1 MRLHCSNCWRNCF
14 QSLYSSGTF
23 QTNRLETTV
32 IKLAVNGAAGRM
44 GRQLLGAIGER
55 DDAVVAGAI
64 DAPGAACIGLDTSL
78 LSGGEALGV
87 LVSDKVESV
96 LDKNDV
102 IIDFT
107 APAVSLA
114 LLDAVK
120 GSDTR
125 VVVGT
130 TGFTPDQVAQLH
142 KHADTTPIVFAPN
155 YSVGVTV
162 TLALL
167 EQAARAFADDYDVE
181 VIEAH
186 HRHKVDAPSGTAV
199 KMGEVL
205 ADALGRDLE
214 QCAIYGR
221 QGITGERDRK
231 TIGFETI
238 RAGDII
244 GDHTVLFAGNG
255 ERIEITH
262 RATDRMTFARGAVRA
277 AVWLAQKPAGIYDM
291 NHVLGLS

>member
-1 MRLHCSNCWRNCF
+1 MRYCQRQATHRQRLASAWTVACW
-14 QSLYSSGTF
+14 
-23 QTNRLETTV
+23 
-32 IKLAVNGAAGRM
+32 
-44 GRQLLGAIGER
+44 
-55 DDAVVAGAI
+55 DA
-64 DAPGAACIGLDTSL
+64 
-78 LSGGEALGV
+78 
-87 LVSDKVESV
+87 KR
-96 LDKNDV
+96 K
-102 IIDFT
+102 
-107 APAVSLA
+107 
-114 LLDAVK
+114 
-120 GSDTR
+120 
-125 VVVGT
+125 
-130 TGFTPDQVAQLH
+130 
-142 KHADTTPIVFAPN
+142 PIVFAPN

-167 EQAARAFADDYDVE
+167 AQAAKAFADDYDVE

-244 GDHTVLFAGNG
+244 GEHTVLFAGNG
-255 ERIEITH
+255 ERIEIT
-262 RATDRMTFARGAVRA
+262 
-277 AVWLAQKPAGIYDM
+277 LYDM
-291 NHVLGLS
+291 HDVLELARP

>member
-1 MRLHCSNCWRNCF
+1 M
-14 QSLYSSGTF
+14 
-23 QTNRLETTV
+23 

-44 GRQLLGAIGER
+44 GRQLLMAIGER
-55 DDAVVAGAI
+55 EEAVLSAAA
-64 DAPGAACIGLDTSL
+64 DAPGSSSIGLDSSV
-78 LSGGEALGV
+78 LSGGDESSVVVADNAAT
-87 LVSDKVESV
+87 LVNQS
-96 LDKNDV
+96 DV

-114 LLDAVK
+114 LLEK
-120 GSDTR
+120 ISGTDTR
-125 VVVGT
+125 VVIGT
-130 TGFTPDQVAQLH
+130 TGFTATQLDTLQA
-142 KHADTTPIVFAPN
+142 HAKTIPIVFAPN

-167 EQAARAFADDYDVE
+167 AQAAKAFADDYDVE

-205 ADALGRDLE
+205 AKALGRDLN

-262 RATDRMTFARGAVRA
+262 KATDRMTFARGAVHA
-277 AVWLAQKPAGIYDM
+277 ATWLMNQGAGMYDM
-291 NHVLGLS
+291 NHVLGLQT

>member
-1 MRLHCSNCWRNCF
+1 M
-14 QSLYSSGTF
+14 
-23 QTNRLETTV
+23 

-44 GRQLLGAIGER
+44 GRQLLGAISER
-55 DDAVVAGAI
+55 EGATLTAAA
-64 DAPGAACIGLDTSL
+64 DAPGSPSVGLDASVL
-78 LSGGEALGV
+78 GGGETQGV
-87 LVSDKVESV
+87 LISDNTKPLIEGS
-96 LDKNDV
+96 DV

-107 APAVSLA
+107 APPVSLA
-114 LLDAVK
+114 LLDALN
-120 GSDTR
+120 GSGKR
-125 VVVGT
+125 VVIGT
-130 TGFTPDQVAQLH
+130 TGFNAEQLEAL
-142 KHADTTPIVFAPN
+142 HAHANHTPIVFAPN

-167 EQAARAFADDYDVE
+167 ERAARAFADDYDVE

-205 ADALGRDLE
+205 ADALGRNLE
-214 QCAIYGR
+214 ECAIYGR
-221 QGITGERDRK
+221 QGITGERDRN

-244 GDHTVLFAGNG
+244 GEHTVLFAGNG

-277 AVWLAQKPAGIYDM
+277 AVWLADQPPGVYDM
-291 NHVLGLS
+291 NHVLGLDQN

>member
-1 MRLHCSNCWRNCF
+1 M
-14 QSLYSSGTF
+14 
-23 QTNRLETTV
+23 

-44 GRQLLGAIGER
+44 GRQLLSAIGER
-55 DDAVVAGAI
+55 DDASLQGAA
-64 DAPGAACIGLDTSL
+64 DAPGSPSIGLDASVLGGGEVVGVHVTDNVESL
-78 LSGGEALGV
+78 LKS
-87 LVSDKVESV
+87 
-96 LDKNDV
+96 DV

-107 APAVSLA
+107 APSVSLA
-114 LLDAVK
+114 LLDAIK
-120 GSDTR
+120 GSNTC

-130 TGFTPDQVAQLH
+130 TGFTASQISQLH
-142 KHADTTPIVFAPN
+142 KHADNTPIVFAPN

-167 EQAARAFADDYDVE
+167 AQAARAFADEYDVE

-186 HRHKVDAPSGTAV
+186 HRHKVDAPSGTAI

-205 ADALGRDLE
+205 AESLGRNLE
-214 QCAIYGR
+214 ECAIYGR
-221 QGITGERDRK
+221 QGITGERDRN

-262 RATDRMTFARGAVRA
+262 KATDRMTFARGAVRA
-277 AVWLAQKPAGIYDM
+277 AVWLSGRPAGLYDM
-291 NHVLGLS
+291 NHVLGLNNKAVD

>member
-1 MRLHCSNCWRNCF
+1 MNTS
-14 QSLYSSGTF
+14 
-23 QTNRLETTV
+23 

-44 GRQLLGAIGER
+44 GRQLLNAISER
-55 DDAVVAGAI
+55 DEAVLAAAA
-64 DAPGAACIGLDTSL
+64 DAPAAPSIGLDVSVL
-78 LSGGEALGV
+78 GGGDAVGV
-87 LVSDKVESV
+87 LLTDDTSILVEQSDVV
-96 LDKNDV
+96 
-102 IIDFT
+102 IDFT

-114 LLDAVK
+114 LLDKIA
-120 GSDTR
+120 GTNTR
-125 VVVGT
+125 VVIGT
-130 TGFTPDQVAQLH
+130 TGFTASQLEILKAH
-142 KHADTTPIVFAPN
+142 SATTPIVFAPN

-186 HRHKVDAPSGTAV
+186 HRHKVDAPSGTAM

-205 ADALGRDLE
+205 ADALGRNLDE
-214 QCAIYGR
+214 CAIYGR
-221 QGITGERDRK
+221 QGITGERERK

-262 RATDRMTFARGAVRA
+262 KATDRMTFARGAVRA
-277 AVWLAQKPAGIYDM
+277 AIWLAAQPAGLYDM
-291 NHVLGLS
+291 NHVLGLD

>member
-1 MRLHCSNCWRNCF
+1 
-14 QSLYSSGTF
+14 
-23 QTNRLETTV
+23 
-32 IKLAVNGAAGRM
+32 M
-44 GRQLLGAIGER
+44 GRQLLEAIAER
-55 DDAVVAGAI
+55 ADAVVSAA
-64 DAPGAACIGLDTSL
+64 AEPPGAASVGLDTSV
-78 LSGGEALGV
+78 LSGGEKTNV
-87 LVSDKVESV
+87 LVSDSADV
-96 LDKNDV
+96 LVAHSDV

-114 LLDAVK
+114 LLDKVK
-120 GSDTR
+120 DTNTR
-125 VVVGT
+125 VVIGT
-130 TGFTPDQVAQLH
+130 TGFTPDQLQQLH
-142 KHADTTPIVFAPN
+142 AHAEHTPIVFAPN

-167 EQAARAFADDYDVE
+167 ESAARAFGDDYDVE

-205 ADALGRDLE
+205 ADALGRDLAE
-214 QCAIYGR
+214 CAIYGR
-221 QGITGERDRK
+221 QGITGERQTK

-262 RATDRMTFARGAVRA
+262 KATDRMTFARGAVRA
-277 AVWLAQKPAGIYDM
+277 AIWLASQPAGVYDM
-291 NHVLGLS
+291 THVLGLKA

>member
-1 MRLHCSNCWRNCF
+1 MIR
-14 QSLYSSGTF
+14 
-23 QTNRLETTV
+23 
-32 IKLAVNGAAGRM
+32 LAVNGAAGRM

-55 DDAVVAGAI
+55 DDACIAGAS
-64 DAPGAACIGLDTSL
+64 DAPGAPSIGLDTSVL
-78 LSGGEALGV
+78 GGGEATGV
-87 LVSDKVESV
+87 LVGDNVGSFINSS
-96 LDKNDV
+96 DV

-114 LLDAVK
+114 LLDALK
-120 GSDTR
+120 GSNTR
-125 VVVGT
+125 VVIGT
-130 TGFTPDQVAQLH
+130 TGFTPSQLAQLH
-142 KHADTTPIVFAPN
+142 EHAKTTPIVFAPN

-167 EQAARAFADDYDVE
+167 AQAARAFADDYDVE

-205 ADALGRDLE
+205 ADSLGRNLE
-214 QCAIYGR
+214 ECAIYGR

-244 GDHTVLFAGNG
+244 GEHTVLFAGNG

-277 AVWLAQKPAGIYDM
+277 AIWLAQKPAGLYDM
-291 NHVLGLS
+291 NHVLGLDSSG

>member
-1 MRLHCSNCWRNCF
+1 MNTS
-14 QSLYSSGTF
+14 
-23 QTNRLETTV
+23 V
-32 IKLAVNGAAGRM
+32 KLAVNGAAGRM
-44 GRQLLGAIGER
+44 GRQLLNAISEHEH
-55 DDAVVAGAI
+55 AVLAGAV
-64 DAPGAACIGLDTSL
+64 DAPGAPCIGLDASL
-78 LSGGEALGV
+78 LGGGETSGV
-87 LVSDKVESV
+87 PVTDDAATLIEQSA
-96 LDKNDV
+96 V

-114 LLDAVK
+114 LLDRLAGTDMRAVI
-120 GSDTR
+120 
-125 VVVGT
+125 GT
-130 TGFTPDQVAQLH
+130 TGFSAPQLEAL
-142 KHADTTPIVFAPN
+142 KAHAANTAIVFAPN

-167 EQAARAFADDYDVE
+167 AQAARAFADDYDVE

-186 HRHKVDAPSGTAV
+186 HRHKVDAPSGTAM

-205 ADALGRDLE
+205 ANALGRNLDE
-214 QCAIYGR
+214 CAIYGR
-221 QGITGERDRK
+221 QGITGERERK

-262 RATDRMTFARGAVRA
+262 KATDRMTFARGAVRA
-277 AVWLAQKPAGIYDM
+277 ALWLAQQPAGLYDM
-291 NHVLGLS
+291 NHVLGLDQ